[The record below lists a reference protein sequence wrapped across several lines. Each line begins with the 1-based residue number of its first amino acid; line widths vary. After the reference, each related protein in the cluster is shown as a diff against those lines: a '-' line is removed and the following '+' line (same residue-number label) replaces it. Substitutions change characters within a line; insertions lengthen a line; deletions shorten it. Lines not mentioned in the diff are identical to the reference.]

1 MRGVAARRASV
12 FQNAGLLLGFSLL
25 LGMSLLLCAC
35 GHHRPDSDGESSIN
49 VYPTN
54 YKSDILGAMHAYL
67 NNPTG
72 IRDAAIS
79 EPAIKTIGGTAR
91 YVVCL
96 ELNAKKNGSNDY
108 AGMRVIVAAFF
119 TGRFDQ
125 FVETTKDVNTKDICA
140 GVTYVPF
147 PELQKLPP

>member
-1 MRGVAARRASV
+1 MRGIAAWRAGRLQS
-12 FQNAGLLLGFSLL
+12 AGLLFGVMLL
-25 LGMSLLLCAC
+25 LGAC
-35 GHHRPDSDGESSIN
+35 GHRQPDNDAESVIN
-49 VYPTN
+49 VNPTN

-91 YVVCL
+91 YVACL
-96 ELNAKKNGSNDY
+96 KFNAKKKGGNDY
-108 AGMRVIVAAFF
+108 AGVKEVAVAFF
-119 TGRFDQ
+119 GGRFDQ
-125 FVETTKDVNTKDICA
+125 FVENAKDICA
-140 GVTYVPF
+140 GATYTPF

>member
-12 FQNAGLLLGFSLL
+12 LQDAGLLLSVGLL
-25 LGMSLLLCAC
+25 LGLGLLLCAC
-35 GHHRPDSDGESSIN
+35 GHRQPDSDGESAIN

-72 IRDAAIS
+72 IRDAVIS
-79 EPAIKTIGGTAR
+79 EPAIKTISGTTR
-91 YVVCL
+91 YVACL
-96 ELNAKKNGSNDY
+96 KFNAKRNGSNDY
-108 AGMRVIVAAFF
+108 AGMREIAAAFF
-119 TGRFDQ
+119 EGRFDQ
-125 FVETTKDVNTKDICA
+125 FVENTKDICA
-140 GVTYVPF
+140 GVTYAPF